1 MGATPAEPLFLR
13 VHPMPVTVLQRF
25 IAPLLLLF
33 VLAGCSKPP
42 AHYVATDITGV
53 DYARDFHLIDQN
65 GKPRTLAD
73 FRGKLVAVFF
83 GYTHCPDVC
92 PTTLSDFAMALKK
105 MGKDASR
112 VQVIFVTVDPARDTP
127 ALLAQYVPAFNSG
140 FLGMYTDE
148 AGTAALAKEYKIF
161 YRKQPPDNKG
171 HYAVDHSAGT
181 YVYDARGKVRLYMA
195 YGEGPDAIA
204 KDLSQL
210 LAASD

>member
-1 MGATPAEPLFLR
+1 MSVFLK
-13 VHPMPVTVLQRF
+13 VYAMPVWFLPRF
-25 IAPLLLLF
+25 ALPFLLLLA
-33 VLAGCSKPP
+33 LGGCSKPP
-42 AHYVATDITGV
+42 AHYVATDITGAN
-53 DYARDFHLIDQN
+53 YARDFHLVDQN
-65 GKPRTLAD
+65 GKPRALAD

-127 ALLAQYVPAFNSG
+127 KLLAQYVPAFNPS

-148 AGTAALAKEYKIF
+148 AGTTALAKEYKIF
-161 YRKQPPDNKG
+161 YQKQPPDKNG

-181 YVYDARGKVRLYMA
+181 YVYDTHGKLRLYMA
-195 YGEGPDAIA
+195 YAEGPDAIS

-210 LAASD
+210 LTESD

>member
-1 MGATPAEPLFLR
+1 MPARFLF
-13 VHPMPVTVLQRF
+13 RF
-25 IAPLLLLF
+25 IALFPLLF
-33 VLAGCSKPP
+33 VLSACNKPP

-53 DYARDFHLIDQN
+53 DYARDFRLFDTQ

-105 MGKDASR
+105 MGKDASK

-127 ALLAQYVPAFNSG
+127 ALLAQYVPAFNPG
-140 FLGMYTDE
+140 FIGLYTSE

-161 YRKQPPDNKG
+161 YQKQPPDKNG

-181 YVYDARGKVRLYMA
+181 YVYDTHGKLRLYMA

-210 LAASD
+210 LAQSN